1 MNINRMRT
9 IVAGF
14 GLLVLT
20 GCAGKGEV
28 VTLNLHAIVPA
39 DAPTVQP
46 ADDTI
51 IVVADFEDARAGK
64 ERLGVRSHRGGGES
78 VFNVPGGKAGA
89 AVAQVVTDYLKK
101 RGWRVQSARP
111 APGTGPDG
119 GPHVT
124 LSGKILELSADAKS
138 TFGSTA
144 ITAKSKTVIEAL
156 NAEDGSIV
164 RMTLTG
170 SGTQTVAMFDPE
182 DAEAL
187 LSGALSESL
196 EKFVTDTRIEKKKLR
211 LK

>member
-1 MNINRMRT
+1 MNKRT
-9 IVAGF
+9 WMVLAGIWMVT
-14 GLLVLT
+14 LI

-28 VTLNLHAIVPA
+28 VALSLHAIAPA
-39 DAPTVQP
+39 DVPKAQP
-46 ADDTI
+46 ANDTI
-51 IVVADFEDARAGK
+51 VVVADFDDARPDK
-64 ERLGVRSHRGGGES
+64 ERLGVRSHWGGGES
-78 VFNVPGGKAGA
+78 VFNVPGGKASA
-89 AVAQVVTDYLKK
+89 AVAQVVTNYLKK

-111 APGTGPDG
+111 VAGTAPDG

-138 TFGSTA
+138 TFGSTT

-164 RMTLTG
+164 RMTLSG
-170 SGTQTVAMFDPE
+170 SGTQTVVVFDPE
-182 DAEAL
+182 DAEDL

-196 EKFVTDTRIEKKKLR
+196 EKFVTDTKIEKKMLR

>member
-1 MNINRMRT
+1 MNMGTWMVLAGIWMVT
-9 IVAGF
+9 VA
-14 GLLVLT
+14 

-28 VTLNLHAIVPA
+28 VALNLHAIAPA
-39 DAPTVQP
+39 DAPKVQ
-46 ADDTI
+46 AANDTI
-51 IVVADFEDARAGK
+51 IVVVDFDDARANK

-78 VFNVPGGKAGA
+78 LFNVPGGTTGV

-111 APGTGPDG
+111 SAGTAPDG

-138 TFGSTA
+138 TFGSTT
-144 ITAKSKTVIEAL
+144 ITAKAKTVIEAL

-164 RMTLTG
+164 RMTVSG
-170 SGTQTVAMFDPE
+170 SGTQTLMVFDPE
-182 DAEAL
+182 DAEDL
-187 LSGALSESL
+187 LSGALSESI
-196 EKFVTDTRIEKKKLR
+196 EKFVTDTKIEKKMLR

>member
-1 MNINRMRT
+1 MNKRT
-9 IVAGF
+9 WMVMAGIWM
-14 GLLVLT
+14 VTLT

-28 VTLNLHAIVPA
+28 VALNLHAIAPA
-39 DAPTVQP
+39 DAPKVQT
-46 ADDTI
+46 ANDTI
-51 IVVADFEDARAGK
+51 IVVADFDDARANK

-78 VFNVPGGKAGA
+78 VFNVPGGKVGA

-111 APGTGPDG
+111 VAGTAPDG

-138 TFGSTA
+138 TFGSTNMA
-144 ITAKSKTVIEAL
+144 AKSKTVIEAL

-164 RMTLTG
+164 RMTVSG
-170 SGTQTVAMFDPE
+170 SGTQTVVMFDPE
-182 DAEAL
+182 DAEDL

-196 EKFVTDTRIEKKKLR
+196 EKFVTDTKIEKKMLR